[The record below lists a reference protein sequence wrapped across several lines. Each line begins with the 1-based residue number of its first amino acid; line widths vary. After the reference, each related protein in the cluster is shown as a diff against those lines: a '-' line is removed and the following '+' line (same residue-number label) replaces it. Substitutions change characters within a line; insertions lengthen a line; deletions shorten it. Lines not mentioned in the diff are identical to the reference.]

1 MGQLILSCYN
11 PFLMDRQVHD
21 TNNQMPYDGEDVISQ
36 IYLKNIYDNGRWTV
50 LSLLCGTF
58 VYFYLAWQ
66 LNAWQLYVVGAVS
79 ILGTLIA
86 AINFL
91 PWLVLSPN
99 ARISSLLLSSE
110 IIVVASVVLLEG
122 MGWILAFTL
131 ILASGT
137 ILMLSM
143 RRPSWQFILRTALVA
158 LVLIGSNWLELP
170 FRLPIREIALWQ
182 YIFVILVAVFG
193 IALIYN
199 VFWNWRNQ
207 SLRTRLIT
215 TFGFVAMLTILG
227 VVIFLNRSERV
238 LLQAQMSKSLQQ
250 RVEVQA
256 TFVSSTLQR
265 EVVVLQSL
273 GNEPALQAALAN
285 GRSSESAAQ
294 ILQAIY
300 EANASYQGLWL
311 LDDSNV
317 VVQAGGSTAVF
328 PTQPT
333 WQPTVNSGQPYLG
346 DLKFIDGRYELLIA
360 VPIHASGETAVIG
373 TLLSSYDLRY
383 LLDQMRLLDQNA
395 GGQLQIVTPEGVV
408 ALNNLL
414 APPTPIDLTP
424 TQINRLR
431 AVDAL
436 TVENSLNILEVMSL
450 SPVLGRTA
458 VSNLQWNI
466 LLTLTETQAFAIS
479 NEQENYNILI
489 GMVGAIVSIII
500 SFFFSNA
507 FVRPISRLTEAAIR
521 VTDGDLS
528 ATVTVD
534 TNNEIGVLARA
545 FNTMTYQIRENVN
558 ELEAKVARRT
568 AALSQANAQLGGSEL
583 RYRALATLVADYAG
597 VVITAPDGTV
607 TIDWLSD
614 QARLLLGDVVYDN
627 IALLLNCIHPD
638 DHEELVA
645 MIERVQKGD
654 QSSVDLRFYTKPD
667 QFLWLRVHAYSF
679 ADPVEAGKQQIYVAA
694 QDITNERQTQ
704 EALSQAERLR
714 SVGVLAGG
722 IAHDFNNLL
731 TGILGQASLVQ
742 LRLKQ
747 NRPIEKNLE
756 SVIKAAE
763 HAADLTQKLLAY
775 AGKGRFELR
784 TFDLNQLLADNR
796 QFLQTLIPPQV
807 RFIVEVPDQPAF
819 IEADTGQLQQV
830 VMNLILNAANACAE
844 NGGEVRVQTRPLTI
858 TATAQPPTIAET
870 HLAPGEYQM
879 LIVQDTGKGIDEAV
893 LPRIF
898 EPFFTTRED
907 GRGLGLSATLGIIQA
922 HKGGLYVTSTLG
934 AGTTFTIYLPAVGIP
949 LSTAS
954 PHAFA
959 TTAATS
965 AGKILV
971 IDDEAWVRD
980 VVQDGLGAF
989 GYQVLTADNGREGL
1003 ILYRV
1008 NREQLHLLIVDMQ
1021 MPLMTG
1027 AEFIEY
1033 VRRDDPTV
1041 KIILSSGY
1049 SDADL
1054 SPTLTNDN
1062 NIWFLQK
1069 PYSVQQL
1076 ARMVGQVLQAVN

>member
-1 MGQLILSCYN
+1 
-11 PFLMDRQVHD
+11 MDRQVHD

-36 IYLKNIYDNGRWTV
+36 IYLKNIYDNVRWTV

-86 AINFL
+86 AINFF
-91 PWLVLSPN
+91 PSLVLSPN
-99 ARISSLLLSSE
+99 ARISSLMLSSE
-110 IIVVASVVLLEG
+110 IIVVAGVVLLEG

-193 IALIYN
+193 IALLYN

-227 VVIFLNRSERV
+227 VAIFLNQSERV
-238 LLQAQMSKSLQQ
+238 LLQTQMSKSLQQ
-250 RVEVQA
+250 RVGVQA
-256 TFVSSTLQR
+256 AFVSSTLQR
-265 EVVVLQSL
+265 EVGVLQSL
-273 GNEPALQAALAN
+273 GNEPALQAVLAN

-300 EANASYQGLWL
+300 EANASYQALWL
-311 LDDSNV
+311 LDDSKV
-317 VVQAGGSTAVF
+317 VVQASAPTAVF
-328 PTQPT
+328 PAQPT

-346 DLKFIDGRYELLIA
+346 NLKFIDDRYELLIA

-373 TLLSSYDLRY
+373 TLLLSYNLRH

-436 TVENSLNILEVMSL
+436 TIENNLNILEVMSL
-450 SPVLGRTA
+450 SPVVGRTA

-466 LLTLTETQAFAIS
+466 LLTLAETQAFAIS

-558 ELEAKVARRT
+558 ELEATVARRT
-568 AALSQANAQLGGSEL
+568 AALSQANAQLGSSEL

-597 VVITAPDGTV
+597 VVVATADGTFA
-607 TIDWLSD
+607 IDWLSD
-614 QARLLLGDVVYDN
+614 QAKWLLSDAVDGDLSQ
-627 IALLLNCIHPD
+627 LLRSIHPD
-638 DHEELVA
+638 DLEDALA
-645 MIERVQKGD
+645 MIDRVQKGD
-654 QSSVDLRFYTKPD
+654 QSSVDLRFYNTPD
-667 QFLWLRVHAYSF
+667 RFLWLRVHAYGF
-679 ADPVEAGKQQIYVAA
+679 ADPVDSSKQQIYVAA
-694 QDITNERQTQ
+694 QDITSERQTQ

-731 TGILGQASLVQ
+731 TGILGQASLVK
-742 LRLKQ
+742 LRLQ
-747 NRPIEKNLE
+747 QRRPIEKNID

-784 TFDLNQLLADNR
+784 VIDINQLLADNR
-796 QFLQTLIPPQV
+796 LFLQTLIPARV
-807 RFIVEVPDQPAF
+807 RFVLQPAAHAAY
-819 IEADTGQLQQV
+819 IEADPGQIQQV
-830 VMNLILNAANACAE
+830 VMNLILNAVNACAE
-844 NGGEVRVQTRPLTI
+844 NGGEVHVQTRPLIVTN
-858 TATAQPPTIAET
+858 TPPPTIAET
-870 HLAPGEYQM
+870 PLKPGEYHT
-879 LIVQDTGKGIDEAV
+879 LIVRDTGKGMDETV
-893 LPRIF
+893 LSHIF
-898 EPFFTTRED
+898 EPFFTTREN

-922 HKGGLYVTSTLG
+922 HHGGLHVSSTPG
-934 AGTTFTIYLPAVGIP
+934 VGTTFYIYLPATSAP
-949 LSTAS
+949 SA
-954 PHAFA
+954 PKPEAH
-959 TTAATS
+959 TTATVSAT
-965 AGKILV
+965 ANTILLV
-971 IDDEAWVRD
+971 DDEAWVRD
-980 VVQDGLGAF
+980 VVEDGLTSF
-989 GYQVLTADNGREGL
+989 GFRVFTADNGREGL
-1003 ILYRV
+1003 ILHKAH
-1008 NREQLHLLIVDMQ
+1008 REQLQLVIVDMQ
-1021 MPLMTG
+1021 MPLMSG
-1027 AEFIEY
+1027 AEFIEHIRY
-1033 VRRDDPTV
+1033 EDPNL

-1049 SDADL
+1049 SATDL
-1054 SPTLTNDN
+1054 EPSLSNDSH
-1062 NIWFLQK
+1062 IWFLQK
-1069 PYSVQQL
+1069 PYSVEQL
-1076 ARMVGQVLQAVN
+1076 VWVVNQVLQA